1 LRRDINIAVVVPVYN
16 KESYI
21 EECVQSI
28 LDQILPPTQIIFVD
42 DGSTDKGLQ
51 IVEKMKDSRFTII
64 HQENAGVSAA
74 RNAGIKSCKYEYIAF
89 LDADDIWLPEHTL
102 SLSALVEKYPEKDI
116 WSTGFIK
123 KRGNVE
129 LIRSCVSSNC
139 DLSLRR
145 YLENI
150 LEGNNLVWTSA
161 TMARTSKIKELGGF
175 MVGYNHGEDIALW
188 LSIILNGDGVAVSGE
203 PSAIYRQHGGGLTNC
218 LVSKPDACMV
228 TVDRIIGK
236 NNLEEDIQQKL
247 IELKCRYALAHAIG
261 ALRHGKRIVAKR
273 FVCEAKKTKRYLV
286 KYLVLK
292 FFVSI
297 KGGSLLYRCLT
308 TKYIESK

>member
-1 LRRDINIAVVVPVYN
+1 MRKDIDIAVVVPVYN
-16 KESYI
+16 KEPFLKDCI
-21 EECVQSI
+21 QSV
-28 LDQILPPTQIIFVD
+28 LDQTLPVAQIIIID
-42 DGSTDKGLQ
+42 DGSTDNGMK
-51 IVEKMKDSRFTII
+51 IVEKMKDNRFKVIR
-64 HQENAGVSAA
+64 QNNLGVSSA
-74 RNAGIKSCKYEYIAF
+74 RNTGIESSSCQYIAF
-89 LDADDIWLPEHTL
+89 LDADDLWMPDHSL
-102 SLSALVEKYPEKDI
+102 SLSDLVEKYPEKDI

-129 LIRSCVSSNC
+129 LIRSCGGSNC
-139 DLSLRR
+139 DLSSRR

-228 TVDRIIGK
+228 TVDRIIRK

-247 IELKCRYALAHAIG
+247 IELKCRCALAHAIG

-273 FVCEAKKTKRYLV
+273 FVCEAKKTQRYLV

-292 FFVSI
+292 IFVSI

-308 TKYIESK
+308 TK